1 VTDAPAPVG
10 SGAGQGDGTDPV
22 PRLSQAEF
30 IALTAMLFA
39 TIAFSIDAMLPAFPE
54 IARELTPA
62 DPNRAQ
68 LILTSFVLGM
78 GAGTFLAG
86 PISDALGRKRVILG
100 GAALYITGAA
110 LAWAASSLEL
120 VLAARVIQG
129 LGAAGP
135 RVVSLAMVR
144 DLYSG
149 RQMARIVSFAMM
161 VFTLVPA
168 IAPLMGAFIIAGFG
182 WRGIFGAFILFSV
195 VSAAW
200 LWLRQP
206 ETHPPAARRPMRA
219 GPMRA
224 AAAEVLT
231 NRLILTA
238 IAVQTLGFGA
248 LFGTLSSTQQIFDA
262 TFGRAASFPVWF
274 ALIAVVSGT
283 GSLLNAAIV
292 VRLGMRAVV
301 RATLAVQCVLAA
313 LFAMLT
319 YGGLWPDGTYFA
331 GYIAWTTCV
340 FFTAGLTFGNLNALA
355 MEPVGHIAGMAS
367 SLVGS
372 LATVGAVFI
381 AAPIGLAFDGTPAPL
396 AIGVAVCGG
405 LGYLLMRTIPREG
418 AVPRPPRQGDGTEN
432 PR

>member
-1 VTDAPAPVG
+1 MSPHKPL
-10 SGAGQGDGTDPV
+10 GQI
-22 PRLSQAEF
+22 EF

-78 GAGTFLAG
+78 GAGTFVAG
-86 PISDALGRKRVILG
+86 PLSDAFGRKPLILG
-100 GAALYITGAA
+100 GAVLYILGAG
-110 LAWAASSLEL
+110 LAWAAQSLEL

-149 RQMARIVSFAMM
+149 RAMARIVSFAMM

-168 IAPLMGAFIIAGFG
+168 VAPLMGSVIIAGFG
-182 WRGIFGAFILFSV
+182 WRGIFGAFVVFSL
-195 VSAAW
+195 VSATW

-206 ETHPPAARRPMRA
+206 ETLPPPSRRPLDA
-219 GPMRA
+219 ASLA
-224 AAAEVLT
+224 AAAREVLS
-231 NRLILTA
+231 NRLILTS

-248 LFGTLSSTQQIFDA
+248 LFGTLSSTQQIFDE
-262 TFGRAASFPVWF
+262 TFGRAESFPLWF

-292 VRLGMRAVV
+292 VRLGMRAVIK
-301 RATLAVQCVLAA
+301 ATLAVQCALALAFA
-313 LFAMLT
+313 LTTIL
-319 YGGLWPDGTYFA
+319 GLWPPAIYFPA
-331 GYIAWTTCV
+331 YLAWTTFV
-340 FFTAGLTFGNLNALA
+340 FFSAGLTFGNINALA
-355 MEPVGHIAGMAS
+355 MEPVGHIAGMAA

-372 LATVGAVFI
+372 LSTVAAVFI
-381 AAPIGLAFDGTPAPL
+381 AAPIGLAFDGTPGPL
-396 AIGVAVCGG
+396 AAGVALCAGAG
-405 LGYLLMRTIPREG
+405 LVLMRTLPPAQLAALPHRPR
-418 AVPRPPRQGDGTEN
+418 DGG
-432 PR
+432 RAAR

>member
-1 VTDAPAPVG
+1 MSPARP
-10 SGAGQGDGTDPV
+10 A
-22 PRLSQAEF
+22 LSQTEF

-100 GAALYITGAA
+100 GAALYILGAG
-110 LAWAASSLEL
+110 LAWAADSLEM

-135 RVVSLAMVR
+135 RVVALAMVR

-161 VFTLVPA
+161 VFTLFPA
-168 IAPLMGAFIIAGFG
+168 VAPLIGSFIIAGFG

-195 VSAAW
+195 VSAGW

-206 ETHPPAARRPMRA
+206 ETHPPEARRPMRA
-219 GPMRA
+219 GPMWSA
-224 AAAEVLT
+224 AREVLS
-231 NRLILTA
+231 NRLIVTA
-238 IAVQTLGFGA
+238 IAVQMLGFGA
-248 LFGTLSSTQQIFDA
+248 LFGTLSSTQQIFDV
-262 TFGRAASFPVWF
+262 TFGRAESFPLWF
-274 ALIAVVSGT
+274 ALIAVISGT

-292 VRLGMRAVV
+292 VRIGMRAVIK
-301 RATLAVQCVLAA
+301 ATLAVQAA
-313 LFAMLT
+313 LSVLFAAVT
-319 YGGLWPDGTYFA
+319 YAGLWPDWAFFPAYL
-331 GYIAWTTCV
+331 AWTIFV
-340 FFTAGLTFGNLNALA
+340 FFSAGLTFGNINALA
-355 MEPVGHIAGMAS
+355 MEPVGHIAGMAA

-372 LATVGAVFI
+372 LSTVAAVFI

-396 AIGVAVCGG
+396 AVGVAACAG
-405 LGYLLMRTIPREG
+405 LGLVLMRTIPRE
-418 AVPRPPRQGDGTEN
+418 AGTALSQA
-432 PR
+432 

>member
-1 VTDAPAPVG
+1 MTRAPAQETPVDG
-10 SGAGQGDGTDPV
+10 PRRLGQT
-22 PRLSQAEF
+22 EF

-78 GAGTFLAG
+78 GAGTFVAG
-86 PISDALGRKRVILG
+86 PLSDAFGRKPLILG
-100 GAALYITGAA
+100 GAALYILGAA
-110 LAWAASSLEL
+110 LAWAAQSLDL
-120 VLAARVIQG
+120 VLAARVLQG

-149 RQMARIVSFAMM
+149 REMARIVSFAMM

-168 IAPLMGAFIIAGFG
+168 VAPLVGSVIIAGFG
-182 WRGIFGAFILFSV
+182 WRGIFGAFVAFSL

-206 ETHPPAARRPMRA
+206 ETLPPAARRPLE
-219 GPMRA
+219 A
-224 AAAEVLT
+224 AILRGAVREVLT
-231 NRLILTA
+231 NRLILTS

-248 LFGTLSSTQQIFDA
+248 LFGTLSSTQQIFDE
-262 TFGRAASFPVWF
+262 TFGRAESFPLWF
-274 ALIAVVSGT
+274 AMIAVLSGT

-292 VRLGMRAVV
+292 VRLGMRAVI
-301 RATLAVQCVLAA
+301 RATLAVQCTLALAFA
-313 LFAMLT
+313 LATL
-319 YGGLWPDGTYFA
+319 GGLWPQGLYFPA
-331 GYIAWTTCV
+331 YLAWTTFV
-340 FFTAGLTFGNLNALA
+340 FFSAGLTFGNINALA
-355 MEPVGHIAGMAS
+355 MEPVGHIAGMAA

-372 LATVGAVFI
+372 LSTVAAVFI
-381 AAPIGLAFDGTPAPL
+381 AAPIGLAFDGTPGPL
-396 AIGVAVCGG
+396 AAGVALCAGAG
-405 LGYLLMRTIPREG
+405 LMLMRTLPAAPAALPHGPR
-418 AVPRPPRQGDGTEN
+418 DGG
-432 PR
+432 RAAR